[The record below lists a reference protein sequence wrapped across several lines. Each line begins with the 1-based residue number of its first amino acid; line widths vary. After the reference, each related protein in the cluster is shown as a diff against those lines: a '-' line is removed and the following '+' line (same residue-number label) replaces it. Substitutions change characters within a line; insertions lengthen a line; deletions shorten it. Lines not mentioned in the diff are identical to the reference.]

1 VSREWAAGGKP
12 IRHEPANKTRS
23 CEQKSREARVEL
35 CRMPPLTGG
44 SMFVLDKGAAV
55 RRHQKK
61 VVPRELT

>member
-35 CRMPPLTGG
+35 SRRPPLAGR
-44 SMFVLDKGAAV
+44 SMFVLDEGAVA
-55 RRHQKK
+55 RQLRKR
-61 VVPRELT
+61 VVSRER